1 MVWSFRTQSLPVQTA
16 TDDFAAVFDEH
27 AGFVWRVLRYS
38 GVRDADLPDL
48 SQEVFVVV
56 HRRLAT
62 FDASR
67 GAMRTWLFGI
77 AQNVARNH
85 VRLARHRREVGMDV
99 VPETEASHADP
110 ETQLGSTQARQ
121 LLARAL
127 DALSVE
133 QRTVLVLHDLEEV
146 PMPQIAQAEN
156 VPLAT
161 AYSRLRLARAK
172 LNALLAPEGS
182 SP

>member
-1 MVWSFRTQSLPVQTA
+1 MGWAFRAQSPAVQTA

-48 SQEVFVVV
+48 AQEVFLVV
-56 HRRLAT
+56 HRRLST
-62 FDASR
+62 FDPSR

-77 AQNVARNH
+77 AHNVARNH
-85 VRLARHRREVGMDV
+85 VRLARHRREVGVDAL
-99 VPETEASHADP
+99 PETEDLAADP
-110 ETQLGSTQARQ
+110 EAQLGSARARQ

-127 DALSVE
+127 ESLAPE
-133 QRTVLVLHDLEEV
+133 QRTVLVLHDLEEL
-146 PMPQIAQAEN
+146 PMQQIAQAEN

-172 LNALLAPEGS
+172 LNALFAHQGS
-182 SP
+182 PQ